1 MLSGDPGQPQGM
13 VCVANAGLRDGV
25 WQRGRAD
32 PLKRQGSV
40 AGRAYDQNHL
50 IVDHELG
57 SALGHQHDLEI
68 SLMTVPSGAFVWCHV
83 GLDQVRDDTPGGG
96 VIDAQVL
103 VEKVVAQPFAA
114 RGACPA

>member
-32 PLKRQGSV
+32 PLQRQRSV
-40 AGRAYDQNHL
+40 TGRAYDQNHL
-50 IVDHELG
+50 VVDHELG
-57 SALGHQHDLEI
+57 PALGHQHDLEI

-96 VIDAQVL
+96 VIAAQVF